1 VKPLLEIEN
10 ACVDLATPT
19 GRVAALD
26 GVSLRIARG
35 ETVALV
41 GESGSGKS
49 TLARS
54 ILRLHDATRGAAIRG
69 RITFDGIDLGRLSG
83 EDMRRVRGARIA
95 MIFQEPASA
104 LDPLFSIGDQIAE
117 TLRAHGTIT
126 RATSRERA
134 IELVRR
140 VGLPDPERAFSTYPH
155 QMSGGMR
162 QRASIAIATACGPS
176 LLLADEPTSA
186 LDVTVQAEILRLLE
200 HLRAETGMSLLLI
213 THDLAL
219 VAENARRMYVMFAGS
234 IVEEGPTDEVLRAP
248 AHPYTAELL
257 RARTSLVKRV
267 AARDASAHAAG
278 SAARGADA
286 AASMAR
292 ASVRGSDSPMREV
305 EIATHA
311 STSATG
317 SSTSTRHAPVIA
329 GAASTDER
337 DARRG
342 CRFRWRCP
350 LAREKCAD
358 VEPDLA
364 PAPIGASSE
373 HRAACHFSAEVSR
386 T

>member
-10 ACVDLATPT
+10 ACVDFTTPT
-19 GRVAALD
+19 GRVAAVD

-54 ILRLHDATRGAAIRG
+54 ILRLHDGTRGAAIRG
-69 RITFDGIDLGRLSG
+69 RITFDGVDLVRLSS
-83 EDMRRVRGARIA
+83 EEMRRVRGARIA

-117 TLRAHGTIT
+117 TLRAHGTIA
-126 RATSRERA
+126 RASSRERA

-140 VGLPDPERAFSTYPH
+140 VGLPDPERAFSVYPH

-200 HLRAETGMSLLLI
+200 HLRAETGMSLFLI
-213 THDLAL
+213 THDLAV
-219 VAENARRMYVMFAGS
+219 VAENARRMYVMFAGA
-234 IVEEGPTDEVLRAP
+234 IVEEGPTGEVLRAP

-257 RARTSLVKRV
+257 RARTSRV
-267 AARDASAHAAG
+267 NRVTP
-278 SAARGADA
+278 R
-286 AASMAR
+286 
-292 ASVRGSDSPMREV
+292 
-305 EIATHA
+305 A
-311 STSATG
+311 STSAADA
-317 SSTSTRHAPVIA
+317 STNASHAPTIA
-329 GAASTDER
+329 GHASADAR

-350 LAREKCAD
+350 LARQKCAD

-364 PAPIGASSE
+364 PAPLGSSSE

-386 T
+386 S